1 MIADFFEIS
10 QKLLTSLFY
19 GAAAPGSGGVRTAGT
34 LTPALLGLIPEFF
47 FCKLYIQGKLF
58 YSKGAIILSLHRV
71 DGNLFTCQI
80 FTHLILMSKS
90 KKAF

>member
-10 QKLLTSLFY
+10 QKFLTSLFY

-47 FCKLYIQGKLF
+47 VNYIYKENYF
-58 YSKGAIILSLHRV
+58 ILRV
-71 DGNLFTCQI
+71 LSYC
-80 FTHLILMSKS
+80 H
-90 KKAF
+90 